1 MPLPK
6 RYSQALG
13 AFSINYGNRGEE
25 KRPILLARFG
35 EEGPYARIGPLALM
49 GFADHFGVNQVH
61 EQWRQAKT
69 SAATPS

>member
-1 MPLPK
+1 M
-6 RYSQALG
+6 G

>member
-1 MPLPK
+1 
-6 RYSQALG
+6 
-13 AFSINYGNRGEE
+13 
-25 KRPILLARFG
+25 
-35 EEGPYARIGPLALM
+35 M